1 MGKRL
6 VVFVLAASMTLLFA
20 AVSASGDE
28 EPPPQLPPHSHML
41 LINVDMSDFSY
52 DKCVDL
58 AGKRGAVPLHA
69 HHDRL
74 HFGSSGVS
82 GAFFD
87 GASDNVVIPSEGL
100 TPWKNCEAF
109 GKIFPPN
116 E

>member
-1 MGKRL
+1 MGKRFA
-6 VVFVLAASMTLLFA
+6 VFVLAASLTLLFS

-28 EPPPQLPPHSHML
+28 EFPPHSHML
-41 LINVDMSDFSY
+41 LINADLTDFSY

-69 HHDRL
+69 HHERL

-82 GAFFD
+82 GALFD

-100 TPWKNCEAF
+100 TPWKNCKEF
-109 GKIFPPN
+109 RSFFPPN